1 MLSNKI
7 NKKQIFEE
15 DEEDN
20 DLIINNEDDS
30 YTEIEQSQNQKGKEK
45 LAIKIDDSNKKAR
58 EVTSIQKVEIPRES
72 KNYET
77 STAKKIFTPVPIQ
90 SSKKQIDSQNRYENE
105 LFNEDKTIF
114 SKIAEDLY
122 LDNKNYLIPKKN
134 YLDILKTE
142 EDNYNR
148 LTIENYLFTCA
159 DKENSK
165 NNKIISNFL
174 ERKTKEQNNKKI
186 GNSDLEKNDIENLAE
201 IRGLYSDR
209 KNIKLLKNSSRSPDQ
224 FIKEQKIFEEKHKE
238 YMNKLIKKYN
248 EETKNEYKDKP
259 TINKRSEQLANMNKS
274 NKDIYKKLYEEFN
287 ILKQKKEEKIKN
299 DRLFYDKRKIKKL
312 KNEEIIENSKRLYQE
327 YTKKKNNYNEN
338 SVKQL
343 KNIMSMSAASLIEK
357 KSNILV
363 YKKLINKYKKEIEL
377 LFNKKLSD
385 KFDINYNDYLTLM
398 FRLGCVEKNYNEV
411 KNNENKNL
419 LNNNIQKNSKI
430 NDEPEQI
437 NIKNKI
443 LYSINI
449 LKKNIFIKSKSPE
462 KNKINNESK
471 LKLMNNSWKIISKSK
486 EFSSLNKSNSFRL
499 LLFFLSLHGI
509 YKGDLNDNFIK
520 KEFPFLSEM
529 TDKTDYIDEIGAKQI
544 YKNFQMFRNNAINYI
559 SLENKREKKTDII
572 EFKNEKM
579 PKESKSFVK
588 TIDYS
593 DKNPA
598 NKINR
603 IYSSSKNGAK
613 IKYIKKIKYNTD
625 KNNNFADNDASMK
638 KDDKDNE
645 IKPKNDNIIK
655 DDDNIKNITN
665 NHDKFM
671 MNKLK
676 KNLKPKK
683 EKFIKKK
690 LNLNKSAHSTK
701 NIISKTNNSIISN
714 KNANDSQKN
723 IKSNQNNNTSKP
735 LPKNQKANQ
744 NKNIKS
750 EIQEEKN
757 NENKISE
764 NSNIKEINSGN
775 LHHQKEKNSSISNY
789 IFNEDY
795 RIKEDI
801 ESNSNLNNF
810 EDFEKNENKKKSNNN
825 AESQQNLINDNNNNI
840 NLNDKNKIE
849 KKENNINEKKK
860 KSKFVFK
867 IKIKK
872 KLIKLIIKKGDD
884 IEQKIDVFCKEN
896 SLDEDDKKEIL
907 EAINSNLN
915 E

>member
-90 SSKKQIDSQNRYENE
+90 SSKKQIDNQNLNENE

-248 EETKNEYKDKP
+248 EEAKNEYKDKP

-327 YTKKKNNYNEN
+327 YTKKKIT
-338 SVKQL
+338 
-343 KNIMSMSAASLIEK
+343 IMKI
-357 KSNILV
+357 V
-363 YKKLINKYKKEIEL
+363 
-377 LFNKKLSD
+377 
-385 KFDINYNDYLTLM
+385 
-398 FRLGCVEKNYNEV
+398 
-411 KNNENKNL
+411 
-419 LNNNIQKNSKI
+419 LNN
-430 NDEPEQI
+430 
-437 NIKNKI
+437 
-443 LYSINI
+443 
-449 LKKNIFIKSKSPE
+449 
-462 KNKINNESK
+462 
-471 LKLMNNSWKIISKSK
+471 
-486 EFSSLNKSNSFRL
+486 
-499 LLFFLSLHGI
+499 
-509 YKGDLNDNFIK
+509 
-520 KEFPFLSEM
+520 
-529 TDKTDYIDEIGAKQI
+529 
-544 YKNFQMFRNNAINYI
+544 
-559 SLENKREKKTDII
+559 
-572 EFKNEKM
+572 
-579 PKESKSFVK
+579 
-588 TIDYS
+588 
-593 DKNPA
+593 
-598 NKINR
+598 
-603 IYSSSKNGAK
+603 
-613 IKYIKKIKYNTD
+613 
-625 KNNNFADNDASMK
+625 
-638 KDDKDNE
+638 
-645 IKPKNDNIIK
+645 
-655 DDDNIKNITN
+655 
-665 NHDKFM
+665 
-671 MNKLK
+671 
-676 KNLKPKK
+676 
-683 EKFIKKK
+683 
-690 LNLNKSAHSTK
+690 
-701 NIISKTNNSIISN
+701 
-714 KNANDSQKN
+714 
-723 IKSNQNNNTSKP
+723 
-735 LPKNQKANQ
+735 
-744 NKNIKS
+744 
-750 EIQEEKN
+750 
-757 NENKISE
+757 
-764 NSNIKEINSGN
+764 
-775 LHHQKEKNSSISNY
+775 
-789 IFNEDY
+789 
-795 RIKEDI
+795 
-801 ESNSNLNNF
+801 
-810 EDFEKNENKKKSNNN
+810 
-825 AESQQNLINDNNNNI
+825 
-840 NLNDKNKIE
+840 
-849 KKENNINEKKK
+849 
-860 KSKFVFK
+860 
-867 IKIKK
+867 
-872 KLIKLIIKKGDD
+872 
-884 IEQKIDVFCKEN
+884 
-896 SLDEDDKKEIL
+896 
-907 EAINSNLN
+907 
-915 E
+915 